1 MSAYRRR
8 MHDKEEK
15 WGLVSCVA
23 GNISHNICDAMHA
36 KVQNYLIF
44 LMLWKYKL
52 TQATG
57 YEPGA
62 MYAMT
67 PDLSPGLGSLDDTQF
82 RKFEQELLHAD
93 AE

>member
-1 MSAYRRR
+1 M
-8 MHDKEEK
+8 
-15 WGLVSCVA
+15 
-23 GNISHNICDAMHA
+23 SHNICDAMHA
-36 KVQNYLIF
+36 KVENYLIF

-52 TQATG
+52 TQATS

-67 PDLSPGLGSLDDTQF
+67 PDLSPGSGSLDDTQF